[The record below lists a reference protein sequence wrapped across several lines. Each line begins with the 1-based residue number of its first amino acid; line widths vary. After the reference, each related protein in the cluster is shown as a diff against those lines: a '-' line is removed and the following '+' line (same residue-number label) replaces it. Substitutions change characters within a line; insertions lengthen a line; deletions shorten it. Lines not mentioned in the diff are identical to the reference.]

1 MKRAVPER
9 SEMFGTTFHPLLLGT
24 LALGACS
31 VAPPQGP
38 TIVALPP
45 AGKDLTQFLQE
56 DNTCRGYAQQRIGY
70 GSVQQQADESAGTA
84 ATGGAGNASV
94 SPVDL
99 QQRYD
104 IAYAQCMTASGDRLQ
119 AFPVSWPY
127 GLYGYPPPIQ
137 ASTAPGLVGR
147 WLWAFSTGSARAF
160 TTTLASSIM
169 VSAEDDRPTE
179 SPKASSAR

>member
-24 LALGACS
+24 LALGACA

-45 AGKDLTQFLQE
+45 ADKDLTQFQQE

-70 GSVQQQADESAGTA
+70 GSTQQPADGSAGTG
-84 ATGGAGNASV
+84 ATGGAGNALV
-94 SPVDL
+94 PAAGL

-104 IAYAQCMTASGDRLQ
+104 IAYAQCMTASGDQLQ
-119 AFPVSWPY
+119 AFPVACPH
-127 GLYGYPPPIQ
+127 GPYGYPTPIQ

-147 WLWAFSTGSARAF
+147 WLWAFSTGSARAL

-169 VSAEDDRPTE
+169 VSAEDDRPTG
-179 SPKASSAR
+179 SLKASGAR